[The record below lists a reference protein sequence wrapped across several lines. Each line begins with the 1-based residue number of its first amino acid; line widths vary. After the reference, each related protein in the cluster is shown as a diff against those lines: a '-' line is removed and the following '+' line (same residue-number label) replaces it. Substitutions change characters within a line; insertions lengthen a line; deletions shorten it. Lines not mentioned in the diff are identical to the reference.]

1 MKQVIILSYEGIAP
15 SPAEVEQIAE
25 VIAQCTTNTEEPIR
39 IGVLTQNELLER
51 LIGPNALIGNLSV
64 RANHDEAARN
74 AAIYIG
80 TLFQKELR
88 EQDMLSFSVNLT
100 RELVSSTQDSKLKKA
115 VRILTNNKI
124 PANIANTYNITKNA
138 VQVIKNVSNLVL

>member
-1 MKQVIILSYEGIAP
+1 MKRIIILSYEGTAP
-15 SPAEVEQIAE
+15 SSAEVEQIAE
-25 VIAQCTTNTEEPIR
+25 VIAQCANTEEPIR
-39 IGVLTQNELLER
+39 VGVLSQNELLER
-51 LIGPNALIGNLSV
+51 LTGPNTLIGNLSV

-88 EQDMLSFSVNLT
+88 EQNMLSFGINLT
-100 RELVSSTQDSKLKKA
+100 RELSSSTPDSKLKKA

>member
-1 MKQVIILSYEGIAP
+1 MKRIIILSYEGTAP

-25 VIAQCTTNTEEPIR
+25 VVAPCVNTEEPLHVN
-39 IGVLTQNELLER
+39 VLSQNELFER
-51 LIGPNALIGNLSV
+51 LTGPNALMGNLSV

-88 EQDMLSFSVNLT
+88 EQNMVSFGVNLT
-100 RELVSSTQDSKLKKA
+100 RELLSSTPDSKLKKA
-115 VRILTNNKI
+115 VRILANNKV
-124 PANIANTYNITKNA
+124 PANVANAYNITKNA
-138 VQVIKNVSNLVL
+138 VQVIKNVSNIVL

>member
-1 MKQVIILSYEGIAP
+1 MKRIIILSYEGAAP
-15 SPAEVEQIAE
+15 SSEEVEQIAE
-25 VIAQCTTNTEEPIR
+25 VIAQCANTEEPIR
-39 IGVLTQNELLER
+39 VGVLSQNELLER
-51 LIGPNALIGNLSV
+51 LTGPNALIGNLSV

-88 EQDMLSFSVNLT
+88 EQNMLSFGVNLT
-100 RELVSSTQDSKLKKA
+100 RELLSSTPDSKLKKA
-115 VRILTNNKI
+115 VRILANNKV

-138 VQVIKNVSNLVL
+138 VQVIKDVSNIVL

>member
-1 MKQVIILSYEGIAP
+1 MKKIIIVSYEGTNP
-15 SPAEVEQIAE
+15 SPAQIEQIAS
-25 VIAQCTTNTEEPIR
+25 VIAQCANTEEHIS

-51 LIGPNALIGNLSV
+51 MFGPNVLIGNLSV
-64 RANHDEAARN
+64 RADHDEAARN

-100 RELVSSTQDSKLKKA
+100 RELLSSTQDSKLKKA